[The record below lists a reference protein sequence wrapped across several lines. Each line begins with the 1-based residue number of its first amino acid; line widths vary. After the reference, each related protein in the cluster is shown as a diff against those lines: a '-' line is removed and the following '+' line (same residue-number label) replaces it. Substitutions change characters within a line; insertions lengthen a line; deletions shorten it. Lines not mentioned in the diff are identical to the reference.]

1 MGYNSKTKGTVWAVP
16 ESTSKIVKLKEAKSI
31 PLTHKYIITNFPRL
45 VKNIWYKLVR
55 AIKRRYEEECEDT
68 KGR

>member
-16 ESTSKIVKLKEAKSI
+16 ESTSKIVKLKEAKSL
-31 PLTHKYIITNFPRL
+31 PLTHKYIITNFPRF
-45 VKNIWYKLVR
+45 WYKLMR